1 MRSILIAILA
11 AQLLPQPVA
20 SQNIDLKLPIS
31 LDADSTE
38 YDGKNSM
45 LIFRGLRLTQGSIG
59 VVADEG
65 RATKL
70 DFDDSVWRFSGHV
83 VIDVDNGHIE
93 CDSADLKF
101 QDNLLKLATITGTP
115 ATFEIQRPGTDEKTY
130 AEARQLKYNLSTGI
144 VEFSG
149 DAVLREGGNQ
159 VASSFLAYN
168 IAERR
173 FNAQSSG
180 DGDDKVR
187 ITYTPKPEPQA
198 EETPGDGNSG
208 DQPPKT
214 GDGNSGDPPP
224 NTGDESP

>member
-1 MRSILIAILA
+1 MRSILTAILTA
-11 AQLLPQPVA
+11 LLLPTPA
-20 SQNIDLKLPIS
+20 ATQNIDLKLPIS

-38 YDGKNSM
+38 YDGANSM
-45 LIFRGLRLTQGSIG
+45 LIFKGLRLTQGSIG
-59 VVADEG
+59 IVADEG

-70 DFDDSVWRFSGHV
+70 DFNDSVWRFEGHV
-83 VIDVDNGHIE
+83 VIDVENGHIE
-93 CDSADLKF
+93 CDTADLKF
-101 QDNLLKLATITGTP
+101 QNNQLKLATITGTP
-115 ATFEIQRPGTDEKTY
+115 ATFEIQRPGSDEKTY
-130 AEARQLKYNLSTGI
+130 AEARKLKYNLDTDI

-198 EETPGDGNSG
+198 EETPGSKDAGEEA
-208 DQPPKT
+208 PPT
-214 GDGNSGDPPP
+214 GDKSQ
-224 NTGDESP
+224 

>member
-1 MRSILIAILA
+1 MRSILTAILTA
-11 AQLLPQPVA
+11 LLLPTPAATQD
-20 SQNIDLKLPIS
+20 IDLKLPIS

-38 YDGKNSM
+38 YDGTNSM
-45 LIFRGLRLTQGSIG
+45 LIFKGLRLTQGSIG
-59 VVADEG
+59 IVADEG

-70 DFDDSVWRFSGHV
+70 DFNDSVWHFEGHV

-101 QDNLLKLATITGTP
+101 QDNQLKLATITGTP
-115 ATFEIQRPGTDEKTY
+115 ATFEIQRPGSDEKTY
-130 AEARQLKYNLSTGI
+130 AEAHKLKYNLDSDI

-159 VASSFLAYN
+159 VASSFLSYN

-187 ITYTPKPEPQA
+187 ITYTPKPEPPA
-198 EETPGDGNSG
+198 EENPGSKDAGE
-208 DQPPKT
+208 QAPPT
-214 GDGNSGDPPP
+214 GDKSQ
-224 NTGDESP
+224 

>member
-1 MRSILIAILA
+1 MRSILTAILTA
-11 AQLLPQPVA
+11 LLLPTPAATQD
-20 SQNIDLKLPIS
+20 IDLKLPIS

-38 YDGKNSM
+38 YDGTNSM
-45 LIFRGLRLTQGSIG
+45 LIFKGLRLTQGSIG
-59 VVADEG
+59 IVADEG

-70 DFDDSVWRFSGHV
+70 DFNDSVWHFEGHV

-101 QDNLLKLATITGTP
+101 QDNQLKLATITGTP
-115 ATFEIQRPGTDEKTY
+115 ATFEIQRPGSDEKTY
-130 AEARQLKYNLSTGI
+130 AEAHKLKYNLDSDI

-187 ITYTPKPEPQA
+187 ITYTPKPEPPA
-198 EETPGDGNSG
+198 EENPGSKDAGE
-208 DQPPKT
+208 QAPPT
-214 GDGNSGDPPP
+214 GDKSQ
-224 NTGDESP
+224 

>member
-1 MRSILIAILA
+1 MRSILIVILA
-11 AQLLPQPVA
+11 ALTLTAHAA
-20 SQNIDLKLPIS
+20 SPDIDLKLPIS

-45 LIFRGLRLTQGSIG
+45 LVFHGLRLTQGSIG
-59 VVADEG
+59 IVADEG

-70 DFDDSVWRFSGHV
+70 DFNDSVWRFNGHV

-93 CDSADLKF
+93 CDSADLRF
-101 QDNLLKLATITGTP
+101 QDNELKLATIAGTP

-130 AEARQLKYNLSTGI
+130 AEARKLKYNLTTGI

-149 DAVLREGGNQ
+149 DAILREGGNE

-187 ITYTPKPEPQA
+187 ITYTPKSEPA
-198 EETPGDGNSG
+198 AGGPPGGETNGDKDAGE
-208 DQPPKT
+208 QPPK
-214 GDGNSGDPPP
+214 SGDK
-224 NTGDESP
+224 SQ

>member
-1 MRSILIAILA
+1 MRSILIVILA
-11 AQLLPQPVA
+11 ALTLTAHAA
-20 SQNIDLKLPIS
+20 SRDIDLKLPIS

-45 LIFRGLRLTQGSIG
+45 LVFHGLRLTQGSIG
-59 VVADEG
+59 IVADEG

-70 DFDDSVWRFSGHV
+70 DFDDSVWRFNGHV

-93 CDSADLKF
+93 CDSADLRF
-101 QDNLLKLATITGTP
+101 QDNELKLATITGTP

-130 AEARQLKYNLSTGI
+130 AEARKLKYNLTTGI

-149 DAVLREGGNQ
+149 DALLREGGNE

-187 ITYTPKPEPQA
+187 ITYTPKSEPA
-198 EETPGDGNSG
+198 AGGPPGGEANGDKDTG
-208 DQPPKT
+208 DQPPK
-214 GDGNSGDPPP
+214 SGDK
-224 NTGDESP
+224 SQ

>member
-1 MRSILIAILA
+1 MRSILTAILTA
-11 AQLLPQPVA
+11 LLLPTPAATQD
-20 SQNIDLKLPIS
+20 IDLKLPIS

-38 YDGKNSM
+38 YDGANSM
-45 LIFRGLRLTQGSIG
+45 LIFKGLRLTQGSIG
-59 VVADEG
+59 IVADEG

-70 DFDDSVWRFSGHV
+70 DFNDSVWRFEGHV
-83 VIDVDNGHIE
+83 AIDVDNGHIE

-101 QDNLLKLATITGTP
+101 QDNQLKLATITGSP
-115 ATFEIQRPGTDEKTY
+115 ATFEIQRPGSDEKTY
-130 AEARQLKYNLSTGI
+130 AEAHKLKYNLDSDI

-149 DAVLREGGNQ
+149 DAILREGGNQ

-187 ITYTPKPEPQA
+187 ITYTPKPEPPA
-198 EETPGDGNSG
+198 EENPGSKDAGEEA
-208 DQPPKT
+208 PPT
-214 GDGNSGDPPP
+214 GDKSQ
-224 NTGDESP
+224 

>member
-1 MRSILIAILA
+1 MKSILIVILA
-11 AQLLPQPVA
+11 ALMLPVHAATQD
-20 SQNIDLKLPIS
+20 IDLKLPIS

-38 YDGKNSM
+38 YDGENSM
-45 LIFRGLRLTQGSIG
+45 LVFHGLRITQGSIG
-59 VVADEG
+59 IVADEG

-70 DFDDSVWRFSGHV
+70 DFDDSIWRFSGHV
-83 VIDVDNGHIE
+83 VIDVDSNHIE
-93 CDSADLKF
+93 CDSADLRFK
-101 QDNLLKLATITGTP
+101 DNQLKLATITGAP
-115 ATFEIQRPGTDEKTY
+115 ATFEIQRPGSEETTY
-130 AEARQLKYNLSTGI
+130 AEARKLKYDLDAGI

-149 DAVLREGGNQ
+149 DAILREGGNQ

-198 EETPGDGNSG
+198 KEAPGSKDAG
-208 DQPPKT
+208 DEAPQT
-214 GDGNSGDPPP
+214 GDAPP
-224 NTGDESP
+224 

>member
-1 MRSILIAILA
+1 MRSILTALLTA
-11 AQLLPQPVA
+11 LLLPTPA
-20 SQNIDLKLPIS
+20 ATQNIDLKLPIS

-38 YDGKNSM
+38 YDGANSM
-45 LIFRGLRLTQGSIG
+45 LIFKGLRLTQGSIG
-59 VVADEG
+59 IVADEG

-70 DFDDSVWRFSGHV
+70 DFNDSVWRFEGHV
-83 VIDVDNGHIE
+83 VIDVENGHIE
-93 CDSADLKF
+93 CDTADLKF
-101 QDNLLKLATITGTP
+101 QNNQLKLATITGTP
-115 ATFEIQRPGTDEKTY
+115 ATFEIQRPGSDEKTY
-130 AEARQLKYNLSTGI
+130 AEARKLKYNLDTDI

-198 EETPGDGNSG
+198 EETPGSKDAGEEA
-208 DQPPKT
+208 PPT
-214 GDGNSGDPPP
+214 GDKSQ
-224 NTGDESP
+224 

>member
-1 MRSILIAILA
+1 MRSILTAILTA
-11 AQLLPQPVA
+11 LLLPTPAATQD
-20 SQNIDLKLPIS
+20 IDLKLPIS

-38 YDGKNSM
+38 YDGANSM
-45 LIFRGLRLTQGSIG
+45 LIFKGLRLTQGSIG
-59 VVADEG
+59 IVADEG

-70 DFDDSVWRFSGHV
+70 DFNDSVWRFEGHV
-83 VIDVDNGHIE
+83 AIDVDNGHIE

-101 QDNLLKLATITGTP
+101 QDNQLKLATITGSP
-115 ATFEIQRPGTDEKTY
+115 ATFEIQRPGSDEKTY
-130 AEARQLKYNLSTGI
+130 AEARKLKYNLDTDI

-149 DAVLREGGNQ
+149 DAILREGGNQ

-187 ITYTPKPEPQA
+187 ITYTPKPEPPA
-198 EETPGDGNSG
+198 EENPGSKDAGE
-208 DQPPKT
+208 QAPPT
-214 GDGNSGDPPP
+214 GDKSQ
-224 NTGDESP
+224 

>member
-1 MRSILIAILA
+1 MRSILIVILA
-11 AQLLPQPVA
+11 ALTLTAHAA
-20 SQNIDLKLPIS
+20 SRDIDLKLPIS

-45 LIFRGLRLTQGSIG
+45 LVFHGLRLTQGSIG
-59 VVADEG
+59 IVADEG

-70 DFDDSVWRFSGHV
+70 DFNDSVWRFNGHV

-93 CDSADLKF
+93 CDSADLRF
-101 QDNLLKLATITGTP
+101 QDNELKLATITGTP

-130 AEARQLKYNLSTGI
+130 AEARKLKYNLTTGI

-149 DAVLREGGNQ
+149 DAILREGGNE

-187 ITYTPKPEPQA
+187 ITYTPKSEPA
-198 EETPGDGNSG
+198 AGEPPGGEANGDKTTG
-208 DQPPKT
+208 DQPPKN
-214 GDGNSGDPPP
+214 GDKSQ
-224 NTGDESP
+224 

>member
-1 MRSILIAILA
+1 MRSILIVILA
-11 AQLLPQPVA
+11 ALTLTAHAA
-20 SQNIDLKLPIS
+20 SRDIDLKLPIS

-45 LIFRGLRLTQGSIG
+45 LVFHGLRLTQGSIG
-59 VVADEG
+59 IVADEG

-70 DFDDSVWRFSGHV
+70 DFDDSVWRFNGHV
-83 VIDVDNGHIE
+83 VIDVENGHIE
-93 CDSADLKF
+93 CDSADLRF
-101 QDNLLKLATITGTP
+101 QDNELKLATITGTP

-130 AEARQLKYNLSTGI
+130 AEARKLKYNLTTGI

-149 DAVLREGGNQ
+149 DALLREGGNE

-198 EETPGDGNSG
+198 KEAPGSKDAG
-208 DQPPKT
+208 DEAPQT
-214 GDGNSGDPPP
+214 GDAPP
-224 NTGDESP
+224 

>member
-1 MRSILIAILA
+1 MRSILIVILA
-11 AQLLPQPVA
+11 ALTLTAHAA
-20 SQNIDLKLPIS
+20 SRDIDLKLPIS

-45 LIFRGLRLTQGSIG
+45 LVFHGLRLTQGSIG
-59 VVADEG
+59 IVADEG

-70 DFDDSVWRFSGHV
+70 DFDDSVWRFNGHV

-93 CDSADLKF
+93 CDSADLRF
-101 QDNLLKLATITGTP
+101 QDNELKLATITGTP

-130 AEARQLKYNLSTGI
+130 AEARKLKYNLTTGI

-149 DAVLREGGNQ
+149 DALLREGGNE

-198 EETPGDGNSG
+198 KEAPGSKDAG
-208 DQPPKT
+208 DEAPQT
-214 GDGNSGDPPP
+214 GDAPP
-224 NTGDESP
+224 

>member
-1 MRSILIAILA
+1 MRSILTAILTA
-11 AQLLPQPVA
+11 LLLPTPAATQD
-20 SQNIDLKLPIS
+20 IDLKLPIS

-38 YDGKNSM
+38 YDGTNSM
-45 LIFRGLRLTQGSIG
+45 LIFKGLRLTQGSIG
-59 VVADEG
+59 IVADEG

-70 DFDDSVWRFSGHV
+70 DFNDSVWRFEGHV

-93 CDSADLKF
+93 CDTADLKF
-101 QDNLLKLATITGTP
+101 QDNQLKLATITGTP
-115 ATFEIQRPGTDEKTY
+115 ATFEIQRPGSDEKTY
-130 AEARQLKYNLSTGI
+130 AEAHKLKYNLDSDI

-159 VASSFLAYN
+159 VASSFLSYN

-187 ITYTPKPEPQA
+187 ITYTPKPEPPA
-198 EETPGDGNSG
+198 EENPGSKDAGE
-208 DQPPKT
+208 QAPPT
-214 GDGNSGDPPP
+214 GDKSQ
-224 NTGDESP
+224 

>member
-1 MRSILIAILA
+1 MRSILTAILTA
-11 AQLLPQPVA
+11 LLLPTPAATQD
-20 SQNIDLKLPIS
+20 IDLKLPIS

-38 YDGKNSM
+38 YDGTNSM
-45 LIFRGLRLTQGSIG
+45 LIFKGLRLTQGSIG
-59 VVADEG
+59 IVADEG

-70 DFDDSVWRFSGHV
+70 DFNDSVWHFEGHV

-101 QDNLLKLATITGTP
+101 QDNQLKLATITGTP
-115 ATFEIQRPGTDEKTY
+115 ATFEIQRPGSDEKTY
-130 AEARQLKYNLSTGI
+130 AEAHKLKYNLDSDI

-159 VASSFLAYN
+159 VASSFLSYN

-187 ITYTPKPEPQA
+187 ITYTPKPEPQT
-198 EETPGDGNSG
+198 EENPGSKDAGEEA
-208 DQPPKT
+208 PPT
-214 GDGNSGDPPP
+214 GDKSQ
-224 NTGDESP
+224 